1 MASGSSCGIRGVFFG
16 LPLATLQ
23 TLLTEYTTCLTAIAV
38 AGQSYTISG
47 RQFNRPQLEEVRETI
62 AELQAAIT
70 RASGTSVTKTY
81 ARFTE
86 P

>member
-1 MASGSSCGIRGVFFG
+1 MAFSGKFSVTGAFYG

-23 TLLTEYTTCLTAIAV
+23 TLLADYVACLIAISV

-47 RQFNRPQLEEVRETI
+47 RQFNRPQLDEVRNTI
-62 AELQAAIT
+62 AEIQAAIN
-70 RASGTSVTKTY
+70 RVSGNSVTKTY

-86 P
+86 

>member
-1 MASGSSCGIRGVFFG
+1 MAYVGQSSIRGVFYG

-23 TLLTEYTTCLTAIAV
+23 TLLTDYTNCLIAIAT

-47 RQFNRPQLEEVRETI
+47 RQFNRPQIEEVRSTI
-62 AELQAAIT
+62 AELQAAIN
-70 RASGTSVTKTY
+70 RLSGNSVTKTY

>member
-1 MASGSSCGIRGVFFG
+1 MRGAYFG

-23 TLLTEYTTCLTAIAV
+23 TLLADYTACLIAISV

-47 RQFNRPQLEEVRETI
+47 RQFNRPQIEEVGSTI
-62 AELQAAIT
+62 AELQAAIN
-70 RASGTSVTKTY
+70 RAQGTNISKTY